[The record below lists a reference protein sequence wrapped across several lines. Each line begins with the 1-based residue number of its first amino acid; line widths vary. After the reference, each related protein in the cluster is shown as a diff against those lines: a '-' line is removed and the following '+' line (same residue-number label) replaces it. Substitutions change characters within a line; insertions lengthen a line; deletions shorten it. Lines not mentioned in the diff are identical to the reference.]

1 MNFNTLVEYILED
14 FKAPVDIKRPTKRS
28 KGKYGTVN
36 PQLNGPHSTK
46 SISGFKGQ
54 PGGKQHTLKFALSND
69 EENITQ
75 GITTRWQDGDIDI
88 SLIDILK
95 YLEKEPVINIEPKKL
110 KHALIQVKRDPARV
124 QAADLNYPLIVTK
137 VNGKF
142 KKILDGQHRLV
153 KAITN
158 NEPTVKVKV
167 LDIDS
172 APDDYKEM
180 FS

>member
-1 MNFNTLVEYILED
+1 M
-14 FKAPVDIKRPTKRS
+14 
-28 KGKYGTVN
+28 
-36 PQLNGPHSTK
+36 
-46 SISGFKGQ
+46 
-54 PGGKQHTLKFALSND
+54 
-69 EENITQ
+69 
-75 GITTRWQDGDIDI
+75 
-88 SLIDILK
+88 SLI
-95 YLEKEPVINIEPKKL
+95 
-110 KHALIQVKRDPARV
+110 VKRDPARV

>member
-1 MNFNTLVEYILED
+1 MNFNTLVKNILED
-14 FKAPVDIKRPTKRS
+14 FGAPIDNNKRS
-28 KGKYGTVN
+28 KVLKGKFTN
-36 PQLNGPHSTK
+36 QNSQLDKAHSTK
-46 SISGFKGQ
+46 AISGFKGQ
-54 PGGKQHTLKFALSND
+54 PGGKQHTLKFSLPGD
-69 EENITQ
+69 EEDITK
-75 GITTRWQDGDIDI
+75 GITTRWKDGDIDI

-95 YLEKEPVINIEPKKL
+95 YLVNEPVINIEPEKL
-110 KHALIQVKRDPARV
+110 KHALIQVDRDPARV
-124 QAADLNYPLIVTK
+124 QAADLNYPMIVTK

-158 NEPTVKVKV
+158 KEPTVKIKV
-167 LDIDS
+167 LDINS